1 MYFEIQSSLVNERQ
15 NTETK
20 TLRSIRLWVVAFAVI
35 LALSGITAVP
45 VEWELGVLLKLSFL
59 PAGLTDWLT
68 TILHA
73 IQDVNARYPF
83 ILYGNDWLA
92 FGHIVIATAFI
103 GAYRD
108 PVRNKWIIEWAMLAC
123 VMVIPVAFA
132 MGAYR
137 DIPIYWRL
145 IDCSFGVVGL
155 LPLWHVKKMIQK
167 LEDFTDQKP

>member
-1 MYFEIQSSLVNERQ
+1 MYFEIQSSLIQQRQ

-20 TLRSIRLWVVAFAVI
+20 TLRSIRIWIVAFAVI
-35 LALSGITAVP
+35 LALSGISAVP
-45 VEWELGVLLKLSFL
+45 VEWELNLVLSLHL
-59 PAGLTDWLT
+59 PTALTNWLT

-73 IQDVNARYPF
+73 VQEVDAKYPF

-92 FGHIVIATAFI
+92 FGHVVIATAFI

-108 PVRNKWIIEWAMLAC
+108 PIRNKWIIDWAMLAC
-123 VMVIPVAFA
+123 IMIFPVAFA

-137 DIPIYWRL
+137 GIPIYWRL

-155 LPLWHVKKMIQK
+155 LPLWHVRNLIHR
-167 LEDFTDQKP
+167 LEKNQR

>member
-1 MYFEIQSSLVNERQ
+1 MYFEIQSSLTQERQ
-15 NTETK
+15 ETETK
-20 TLRSIRLWVVAFAVI
+20 TLRNIRIWIVVFAVI

-45 VEWELGVLLKLSFL
+45 VEWELKLLLQINFL
-59 PAGLTDWLT
+59 PTGLTQWLT

-92 FGHIVIATAFI
+92 FGHIVIASAFI

-108 PVRNKWIIEWAMLAC
+108 PVRNKWIIDWAMLAC
-123 VMVIPVAFA
+123 VMVIPVAVA

-137 DIPIYWRL
+137 GIPIYWRL

-155 LPLWHVKKMIQK
+155 LPLWQVRNLIHK
-167 LEDFTDQKP
+167 LEKYQP